1 MPRKK
6 TNDGFDLK
14 EFFVS
19 FIETFIKKIGAEIM
33 EDIKEKSRELLEQL
47 RRKTIV
53 VTLLLLGLIIFLIGL
68 SLFLENFFPL
78 QGMGFLL
85 TGFLIIFIGLL
96 INIKK

>member
-6 TNDGFDLK
+6 ENDGFDLK

-19 FIETFIKKIGAEIM
+19 FIETFIKKIGTELI

-53 VTLLLLGLIIFLIGL
+53 VTLLFLGFIILIIGL
-68 SLFLENFFPL
+68 SLFLENFFL
-78 QGMGFLL
+78 LKGIGFLV